1 MTSFLSKFKFRLFWK
16 ILLSLWFVFFSIFVL
31 NLIIIQANTDD
42 VRFRAVPPHHVEQ
55 LKFRKKKLRYLL
67 NGKKRIPPRA
77 NKLLKSTYLIDKDG
91 HEYFEKDIPEM
102 LSQLHYQVL
111 LKHHILLAFK
121 KENHYIGGTNI
132 MINRKSYKIY
142 FHQTVPLF
150 SQGYFGLLI
159 KEFTQKLVFITFIV
173 SFPFSFLI
181 AWLFN
186 RPIRQLQIAS
196 KDLTRNLRNKNSLI
210 EMTRRTD
217 EFGDLAKDLEHFAD
231 HLNSVIQTK
240 NRLLSDVSHELRS
253 PLARQKIA
261 VALAE
266 NAVDKDKKS
275 IARIKLEG
283 ERMESMITSLLDYA
297 RLDDTS
303 ETQTPSR
310 FNLSDSLIK
319 LVEDAKFEA
328 GPKGLTLESGIE
340 PSVYLLGVES
350 ILLSGIEN
358 LLRNSIRYANKLITI
373 NLHLEKDSIRITIED
388 DGCGVAENELEK
400 IFEAFYRPN
409 IDRSR
414 DSGGVGLGLSIASK
428 AISIHHGQIWAESVQ
443 PQGLRLVINL
453 PYQK

>member
-1 MTSFLSKFKFRLFWK
+1 MTSILSKFKFRLFWK

-55 LKFRKKKLRYLL
+55 LKFRKNKLQYLL
-67 NGKKRIPPRA
+67 NGKTRIPPRA
-77 NKLLKSTYLIDKDG
+77 NKLLRNTFLIDKEG
-91 HEYFEKDIPEM
+91 NEYFEKNIPEM

-121 KENHYIGGTNI
+121 KETHYVGGTNI
-132 MINRKSYKIY
+132 KINGKSYKIY
-142 FHQTVPLF
+142 FHQKVPLF

-159 KEFTQKLVFITFIV
+159 REFTKKLVFITFIV

-181 AWLFN
+181 AWFFN
-186 RPIRQLQIAS
+186 RPIRQLQSAS
-196 KDLTRNLRNKNSLI
+196 KDLTCNLRNKNSLI
-210 EMTRRTD
+210 ELTRRTD
-217 EFGDLAKDLEHFAD
+217 EFGDLAKDLERFAD

-240 NRLLSDVSHELRS
+240 NCLLSDVSHELRS

-266 NAVDKDKKS
+266 NSIDKDDQS

-283 ERMESMITSLLDYA
+283 ERLESMITSLLDYA

-303 ETQTPSR
+303 ETQSKLR

-319 LVEDAKFEA
+319 LIEDAKFEA
-328 GPKGLTLESGIE
+328 EPKGITFEINIE
-340 PSVYLLGVES
+340 PSIYLLGIES

-358 LLRNSIRYANKLITI
+358 VIRNAIRYASKLISI
-373 NLHLEKDSIRITIED
+373 NLHIENDSIYFKIED

-400 IFEAFYRPN
+400 IFEAFYRPH

-428 AISIHHGQIWAESVQ
+428 AISIHHGQIRAESVH

-453 PYQK
+453 PTRN